1 MTSSMLRPRG
11 RARTTATAPPAA
23 AAAGSTAPT
32 PILDWRH
39 PRVTALVR
47 RLAAQAGGAG
57 GATGADE
64 AAAGPAR
71 EAEAAD
77 PARQVEALYRA
88 HRWISSAVRPVYSVQ
103 DERPVSEV
111 LRLGRGSCSQ
121 RLAVLESVAR
131 ASGVATRVRGL
142 LVDGT
147 FWYPRFPHLRRIVPD
162 QVLLA
167 WPEFRLGDPAGPGGP
182 AGSWLTVSELFGGLR
197 PLDAGPGEGFTNAGA
212 ETLFE
217 ALSRTA
223 IDWDAAPA
231 CPASGAASG
240 PDADTGAGAGAGAGP
255 ACDLSAYVLTD
266 LGHYD
271 SRDELFARHG
281 QTLCPMARLLA
292 EPVLG
297 RRAAGAA

>member
-1 MTSSMLRPRG
+1 MTSSLLRPRR
-11 RARTTATAPPAA
+11 RARAAVAAAAATATATATA
-23 AAAGSTAPT
+23 TADETVVAGSTAPT
-32 PILDWRH
+32 RILDWRD
-39 PRVTALVR
+39 PRVAALVR
-47 RLAAQAGGAG
+47 DLGAAPAAGAQAGS
-57 GATGADE
+57 
-64 AAAGPAR
+64 
-71 EAEAAD
+71 AEPAD
-77 PARQVEALYRA
+77 PAEPADAVRQIEALYRA
-88 HRWISSAVRPVYSVQ
+88 HRWIATAVRPVYSVQ

-121 RLAVLESVAR
+121 RMAVLEAVAR
-131 ASGVATRVRGL
+131 ASGVPTRVRGL

-147 FWYPRFPHLRRIVPD
+147 FWYPRFPRLRRIVPD

-167 WPEFRLGDPAGPGGP
+167 WPEFRPGGP
-182 AGSWLTVSELFGGLR
+182 AAPWLTVSELFGGLR
-197 PLDAGPGEGFTNAGA
+197 PLGAEPGEGFTNAGS

-223 IDWDAAPA
+223 IDWDAAPV
-231 CPASGAASG
+231 CPSAGPGASPGADS
-240 PDADTGAGAGAGAGP
+240 GAGP

-266 LGHYD
+266 LGHHD

-281 QTLCPMARLLA
+281 QTLCGMARLLA